1 MLSHFT
7 AAVLYM
13 YVDDN
18 KGIKV
23 NEVERFDVPTRKK
36 AVPTI
41 SSLTSK
47 TITQ

>member
-7 AAVLYM
+7 AVLYIH
-13 YVDDN
+13 VDDT
-18 KGIKV
+18 GIKV

-47 TITQ
+47 IITQ